1 MTMRIEVRV
10 PDLGLEPET
19 PIRVTH
25 WYAAVR
31 EPVLAGDRLVEL
43 LVPGAVYEVPC
54 PADGVL
60 DEVLVRPLGR
70 VVPGQILG
78 FVAAAD
84 SASASSSPTASGS
97 AS

>member
-10 PDLGLEPET
+10 PDLGLEPDT

-25 WYAAVR
+25 WYATVR

-54 PADGVL
+54 PADGTL
-60 DEVLVRPLGR
+60 DEVLVRPTSR
-70 VVPGQILG
+70 VVPGQLLG
-78 FVAAAD
+78 IVSVAEAA
-84 SASASSSPTASGS
+84 SVSSPDSGS
-97 AS
+97 TP